1 MVKAMQKAGPA
12 WAQLLTIDIFLWA
25 ILGIKSAIL
34 GEQTNPPVL
43 PALKK
48 GQPSVVHVKS
58 RNNTFPEGL
67 SKFTP

>member
-34 GEQTNPPVL
+34 G
-43 PALKK
+43 
-48 GQPSVVHVKS
+48 
-58 RNNTFPEGL
+58 
-67 SKFTP
+67 